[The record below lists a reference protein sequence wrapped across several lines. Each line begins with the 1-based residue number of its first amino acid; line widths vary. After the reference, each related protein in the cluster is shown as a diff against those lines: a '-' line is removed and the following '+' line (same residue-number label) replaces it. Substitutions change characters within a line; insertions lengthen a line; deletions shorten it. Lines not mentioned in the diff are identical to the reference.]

1 MTTSDINAQQI
12 VVDALAKNPKNNQK
26 TILCH
31 TPSKLS
37 AEPGMYLSTQDRLQE
52 LFTSG
57 HDSVVAIFPNASLV
71 RRLCKNCQQ
80 DTFSIELVF
89 ACHASCDPNDL
100 VIDLLGKFAVECKFI
115 QSASFLA
122 FLPQGTFRKR
132 QPYMAYSVKVTHELQ
147 NSLDLQWSG
156 RTTAAYEAMIPKAIA
171 EIPEVKKL
179 LRDNDGPLRCKSIKR
194 NSCFDVSNI
203 GNCFSYV
210 FSSSCFDHTATVEAV
225 QKLVTKCRDF
235 AEEVPSSV
243 IQVKPGTVWSSVDS
257 IEKSV
262 IFLRS
267 LETSQIIELAQQLTG
282 NRINFYFSSPNILV
296 LDLVGV
302 STAALVRLLH
312 YSEIP
317 VPTSMI
323 QGAFS
328 VSFINWGKSYGDHGM
343 TADPLTLQR
352 YKVSIGRITALH
364 SVPMQIKWED
374 IQGSCEPSIEQSR
387 VPQWL
392 KAECQGTRP
401 TKVLAI
407 DEERTVDWYLH
418 FFVPQKIETTF
429 PKQVVF
435 EGKKILIEHALPFAP
450 IRSSITRPP
459 IEETMHE
466 HWKNTASL
474 APDKKKHRSNCLV
487 HDEDCFPSLQRVN
500 MLQEI
505 SVKSRGLKLSGSF
518 EASTTP
524 ILFLNGMP
532 DIEDGLS
539 AFVSITS
546 QVTEIAADVEFS
558 VEKHLQQP
566 RSGSEHSN
574 YSGTLYVLSIQCT
587 DHVPLSIGKVFP
599 RRNGCA
605 VSTTEL
611 LKCHAF
617 TECLLLLIL
626 PKGIKI
632 DGICTPK
639 RHFDIVVRI
648 PIVSQRE
655 SEKEGCPSPLTPLG
669 HNATQL
675 SLRGHTTDQDK
686 PSPSCVRQQSYVSFA
701 QAQTDDGGERHS
713 QSHGPRELSEKSKQ
727 APEPVVVDGCRN
739 SSSKKQCS
747 KESTERDEIA
757 AAILTSYA
765 APLEDQQSEN
775 KEVPAQPVVVD
786 GCGEHTAP
794 VFKTES
800 SQWKVS
806 PTAIWTAIPRE
817 LADIRNP
824 EQLPEKTKCRKEEG
838 EWLKQNC
845 EEKVREENKH
855 ESQEQIKM
863 YQALEPI
870 PESDGHGTNY
880 GEALSKEGGNK
891 PKALPLK
898 VTPTVRQ
905 HLAKIS
911 AASVT
916 QEPFASRK
924 SESMPALSQEENRK
938 TSCDETPSPMEEE
951 PALTGIPGTQ
961 VPTNHTKKIMPGNRP
976 VVQLGENIRTIQR
989 SRSAGHP
996 PLTPNRK
1003 ANSVSNSR
1011 SCPPKRVKSSPI
1023 REVIKAGKKI
1033 PKDASPGLEQEK
1045 KGNQGSKGKQ
1055 GGLPLR
1061 RAGLDTSRKLNF
1073 FAKPNG
1079 IPKLPGIGL
1088 ACKEKEERDTLMID
1102 VESIIVADEIRKQAI
1117 AVEQVRD
1124 ASGKWLTDY
1133 PMKKRNEIEHLAVRF
1148 LLTMNST
1155 LCFFTVA
1162 MRMLSKAPWTE
1173 SMASVDVRQFALVA
1187 ISRGWYVKQLAS
1199 TKHSFTRAELALA
1212 AGVYEG
1218 LITPTLP
1225 DDTTV
1230 ALRTIIDHLP
1240 EACNPMFSKAE
1251 VTCPFCH
1258 ARSNSVV
1265 TTFSSCISW
1274 KDRTW
1279 TNLKQALAQAQP
1291 FVGHLPRNW
1300 HAEGCNRDDQD
1311 PKITKL
1317 GKWLYLELRPYP
1329 VLKNAFFPFLS
1340 ESSAL
1345 ILDDSLVA
1353 EGLYVDCLV
1362 CSNLCAGESRHY
1374 WLVEIKEGKV
1384 QQIYDSLQGVQ
1395 PLTQEIYRMLQVTGI
1410 LLKSTSS
1417 NKPVLKCPQL
1427 EQKAGIIEAVS
1438 RRAPTI
1444 KVASRSRTCK
1454 TRHELVKSMN
1464 RLSIT
1469 PTKAYGVS
1477 KKLGKKMKGVNLGL
1491 KQVDIHERLLLPRN
1505 STAKKPQASGPARKR
1520 AKKKTHPK
1528 RTQKAG
1534 TPGNRLHKG
1543 IGEFLSQPKLHERG
1557 QPIVA
1562 GDEVDD
1568 AVESVSDEA
1577 GDEDSRQ
1584 SLAAKEKPLQQEALT
1599 NLDNA
1604 SDPISDFVTQQNDGD
1619 NHPHREKK
1627 RTFEQADLEGVC
1639 SVTVDTEDNM
1649 RRKQGPPKV
1658 PDVSPEGQQSPT
1670 DTGQEFHYAARYQ
1683 YEETKAASDEN
1694 ASKEERGINEAAYAG
1709 SEWSKQEGPPPCIPG
1724 TACCKVL
1731 PVQSRTS
1738 NNQTEV
1744 KGATPVNAVSRG
1756 RYGIISLFDGVSS
1769 VVPILKKKFGYPP
1782 TAVILAECDLSLRQL
1797 VCTEF
1802 GYRSDEKWGFTP
1814 EGSAVLY
1821 VKDVRYIIDGQ
1832 CKVLQDLVR
1841 MFPDCKWIIVG
1852 GSPCQDLTFAG
1863 PWRGVLG
1870 LIGPSSRLFFVLLC
1884 VISAMQR
1891 LVGPT
1896 AVRYLVENAASM
1908 LQIHLDAFCQ
1918 LLRIPVDYHGR
1929 YVWDPCDF
1937 GFEVTRRRNYF
1948 RNFDDIE
1955 EIGIPTRVFESEIGP
1970 LIDQAGKCIPFAPLL
1985 RTREVLPYGI
1995 IRASWTLYQPHA
2007 LVWNYAF
2014 WDGRI
2019 NFGKAC
2025 RLGANKI
2032 PHLKWEQIVPP
2043 PFLKAWFRFLQ
2054 LCENRNMQGNE
2065 IDEALAP
2072 LLPLFHCDNF
2082 CLPFRI
2088 LKETEVAALSG
2099 LHNFWT
2105 RTSIENAEALPEHLV
2120 RNYCGNS
2127 FHPDLISSALGNNIV
2142 LSEWVNGNGEGP
2154 HSLVAEQSEAFQVF
2168 SSLCDKVEAEAMRT
2182 TRKGKLTIDRTLPP
2196 FQVVSCVPQQQP
2208 AHEVSVQQQ
2217 VLPPLL
2223 GSSPKIRV
2231 TKAERRVQQCID
2243 AALHKLEEKQCV
2255 ALKEKGLG
2263 RLFDGLRA
2271 PRFISFHFA
2280 DYAESLIGEDLSR
2293 LRQFACRFPQQSP
2306 SLQTIEELKRAFTL
2320 WERQPTLC
2328 TTMAVLIA
2336 GVNLKK
2342 ESSWPLGH
2350 VVLLPGQDA
2359 SQLCYIGEDTP
2370 KMLLL
2375 VNAARPQTPETFVVE
2390 ATAFPGALRF
2400 GQLLGACQS
2409 AWPYS
2414 QVPADS
2420 EFHVELRDGQAI
2432 LNIGGY
2438 HCQQE
2443 GCLTCFLT
2451 NCAQLPQCPWH
2462 APQDTN
2468 EDRLPLSFSHF
2479 ICTKDPSTSIVEFV
2493 GQLKEGPIDGIIQV
2507 FHVCTDEQLKDMSL
2521 YRHVTPS
2528 KVSLFHSSLSEA
2540 NTTEDQ
2546 FQQLIQPFQHV
2557 ELPQET
2563 YRHLFVRAGG
2573 PASSL
2578 DVWLRERSRK

>member
-1 MTTSDINAQQI
+1 MTTIDINAQQI

-916 QEPFASRK
+916 QEPLASRK

-1133 PMKKRNEIEHLAVRF
+1133 PMKKRNEIEQLAVRF

-1709 SEWSKQEGPPPCIPG
+1709 SERSKQEGPPPCIPG

-1863 PWRGVLG
+1863 PWRGLLG

-2507 FHVCTDEQLKDMSL
+2507 FHVCTDEQLRDMSL

>member
-1 MTTSDINAQQI
+1 MTTIDINAQQI

-80 DTFSIELVF
+80 DTFSIDLVF

-122 FLPQGTFRKR
+122 VLPQGTFRKR
-132 QPYMAYSVKVTHELQ
+132 QPYIAYIVKVTHDLQ
-147 NSLDLQWSG
+147 DSLDLQWIG

-179 LRDNDGPLRCKSIKR
+179 LKDDDGPLRCKSIKR

-210 FSSSCFDHTATVEAV
+210 FSSSCFDHTATVEA
-225 QKLVTKCRDF
+225 VTKCRDF

-267 LETSQIIELAQQLTG
+267 LETSQIIELAQQLTF

-328 VSFINWGKSYGDHGM
+328 VSFINWGKSYGDQGM
-343 TADPLTLQR
+343 TVDPLTLQR
-352 YKVSIGRITALH
+352 YKVAIGRITALH

-374 IQGSCEPSIEQSR
+374 IQESCEPGIEQSKI
-387 VPQWL
+387 PQWL
-392 KAECQGTRP
+392 KAECQGTCP
-401 TKVLAI
+401 SKVLAI

-435 EGKKILIEHALPFAP
+435 EGKILIDHALPFAP

-474 APDKKKHRSNCLV
+474 APDRKKHRSNCLV

-566 RSGSEHSN
+566 RSSSEHSN
-574 YSGTLYVLSIQCT
+574 HSGTLYVLSIQCT
-587 DHVPLSIGKVFP
+587 DHVPLSIGKVLP

-617 TECLLLLIL
+617 TECLLLVIL
-626 PKGIKI
+626 PKGIRI

-655 SEKEGCPSPLTPLG
+655 SEKNGCPSPLTPLG
-669 HNATQL
+669 YNATQL
-675 SLRGHTTDQDK
+675 SLRGHTIDQDK
-686 PSPSCVRQQSYVSFA
+686 PSPSCVKQQSYASFA

-713 QSHGPRELSEKSKQ
+713 QSHGPKEHSEKSKL

-739 SSSKKQCS
+739 SSSKKQGY
-747 KESTERDEIA
+747 KDSTEGDEPT

-765 APLEDQQSEN
+765 EPLEDPQSRD

-806 PTAIWTAIPRE
+806 PTAIWTAIPKE

-838 EWLKQNC
+838 ERLKQNC
-845 EEKVREENKH
+845 EERFREENKH
-855 ESQEQIKM
+855 ESQDQIKM

-870 PESDGHGTNY
+870 PESDGHGANY
-880 GEALSKEGGNK
+880 DETSSKEGGSK

-905 HLAKIS
+905 RLAKIS
-911 AASVT
+911 AAGVA
-916 QEPFASRK
+916 QKHLASKK
-924 SESMPALSQEENRK
+924 SGSMPALSQKENRK
-938 TSCDETPSPMEEE
+938 TSCDATPSPMEEE
-951 PALTGIPGTQ
+951 PALTGKHDTQ
-961 VPTNHTKKIMPGNRP
+961 VPANHTERIMPGNRP

-1003 ANSVSNSR
+1003 ANFASNSR
-1011 SCPPKRVKSSPI
+1011 SCPPTRVKSSPI
-1023 REVIKAGKKI
+1023 REVIKSGKKI
-1033 PKDASPGLEQEK
+1033 PKDVSPGLEHEK

-1073 FAKPNG
+1073 FAKPDG
-1079 IPKLPGIGL
+1079 IPKLPCTGL
-1088 ACKEKEERDTLMID
+1088 ACKGKEEGDTLMID

-1133 PMKKRNEIEHLAVRF
+1133 PMRKRNDIEQLAVRF

-1199 TKHSFTRAELALA
+1199 TKHPFTRAELALA

-1240 EACNPMFSKAE
+1240 EACNSMFSKAE

-1274 KDRTW
+1274 KDHTW

-1329 VLKNAFFPFLS
+1329 VLKNDFFPFLS

-1345 ILDDSLVA
+1345 ILDDSLVT

-1374 WLVEIKEGKV
+1374 WLVEINEGKV

-1477 KKLGKKMKGVNLGL
+1477 KKLGKKMKGANIEL
-1491 KQVDIHERLLLPRN
+1491 KQVDTHERLLLPRN

-1520 AKKKTHPK
+1520 AKKKTYPK

-1534 TPGNRLHKG
+1534 TPGNRPHKG
-1543 IGEFLSQPKLHERG
+1543 IGDFLSQPKLHELG

-1562 GDEVDD
+1562 RDGVDGTLST
-1568 AVESVSDEA
+1568 VESVSDDA
-1577 GDEDSRQ
+1577 GDEDIRQ
-1584 SLAAKEKPLQQEALT
+1584 SLVAKGKSLQQEALT

-1604 SDPISDFVTQQNDGD
+1604 SDPISDFVTQQNDCD
-1619 NHPHREKK
+1619 NHPQREKK
-1627 RTFEQADLEGVC
+1627 RTFEQADLEGVGPD
-1639 SVTVDTEDNM
+1639 TVDTEDNM

-1658 PDVSPEGQQSPT
+1658 YDVSPEGQQCPT
-1670 DTGQEFHYAARYQ
+1670 DAGQEDHHTARYQ
-1683 YEETKAASDEN
+1683 QEETRAASGEH
-1694 ASKEERGINEAAYAG
+1694 ASKDESGISEAAYAG
-1709 SEWSKQEGPPPCIPG
+1709 NERLKQERPPPCTPG

-1731 PVQSRTS
+1731 PVQSRTL

-1744 KGATPVNAVSRG
+1744 KVATPTNAVSRG

-1769 VVPILKKKFGYPP
+1769 VVPILRKKLGYPP

-1802 GYRSDEKWGFTP
+1802 GYRSDEKWGYTA

-1821 VKDVRYIIDGQ
+1821 VKDVHSIIARQ

-1852 GSPCQDLTFAG
+1852 GSPCQGLTFAG
-1863 PWRGVLG
+1863 PWRGLLG

-1884 VISAMQR
+1884 VISSMQR
-1891 LVGPT
+1891 LVGPA

-1918 LLRIPVDYHGR
+1918 LLRIPADSHGR
-1929 YVWDPCDF
+1929 YVWDPCEF
-1937 GFEVTRRRNYF
+1937 GFEVTRKRNYF

-1955 EIGIPTRVFESEIGP
+1955 EIGIPTRVFESEVGP
-1970 LIDQAGKCIPFAPLL
+1970 LIDQAGKCTPFAPLL

-2014 WDGRI
+2014 WNGRI

-2043 PFLKAWFRFLQ
+2043 PFLKAWFRFLR
-2054 LCENRNMQGNE
+2054 LCENRNMQGKE

-2088 LKETEVAALSG
+2088 LKETEVAALCG

-2105 RTSIENAEALPEHLV
+2105 RTSIEDAEALPEHLV

-2142 LSEWVNGNGEGP
+2142 LSDWVSGNGEGP

-2168 SSLCDKVEAEAMRT
+2168 SSLCDKVEAEAKRT
-2182 TRKGKLTIDRTLPP
+2182 RRKEKLTIDRTLPP
-2196 FQVVSCVPQQQP
+2196 FQVVSCVPQQQS

-2217 VLPPLL
+2217 ILPPLL
-2223 GSSPKIRV
+2223 GGSPKVRV

-2243 AALHKLEEKQCV
+2243 AALHKLEENQCV

-2271 PRFISFHFA
+2271 PRFISFHFV
-2280 DYAESLIGEDLSR
+2280 DYAESVIGEDLSR

-2306 SLQTIEELKRAFTL
+2306 SLQAIEELKRAFTL

-2336 GVNLKK
+2336 GANLKK

-2359 SQLCYIGEDTP
+2359 PQLCYIGEDTP

-2375 VNAARPQTPETFVVE
+2375 VNAARPQAPETFIVE
-2390 ATAFPGALRF
+2390 ATAFPGAMRF
-2400 GQLLGACQS
+2400 GELLVACQR

-2414 QVPADS
+2414 QVPADP

-2468 EDRLPLSFSHF
+2468 EYRLPPSFSHF

-2493 GQLKEGPIDGIIQV
+2493 GQLKEGPTDGIIQV
-2507 FHVCTDEQLKDMSL
+2507 FHVCTNEQFSDMSL

-2546 FQQLIQPFQHV
+2546 FQQLVQPFQHV

-2578 DVWLRERSRK
+2578 DVWLRERSRE

>member
-1 MTTSDINAQQI
+1 MTTIDINAQQI

-80 DTFSIELVF
+80 DTFSIDLVF

-122 FLPQGTFRKR
+122 ALPQGTFRKR
-132 QPYMAYSVKVTHELQ
+132 QPYIAYIVKVTHDLQ
-147 NSLDLQWSG
+147 DSLDLQWIG

-179 LRDNDGPLRCKSIKR
+179 LKDDDGPLRCKSIKR

-225 QKLVTKCRDF
+225 QRLVTKCRDF

-267 LETSQIIELAQQLTG
+267 LETSQIIELAQQLTF

-343 TADPLTLQR
+343 TVDPLTLQQ

-374 IQGSCEPSIEQSR
+374 IQESCDPSIEQSKI
-387 VPQWL
+387 PQWL
-392 KAECQGTRP
+392 KAECQGTCP
-401 TKVLAI
+401 SKVLAI

-435 EGKKILIEHALPFAP
+435 EGKKILIDHALPFAP

-474 APDKKKHRSNCLV
+474 APDRKKHRSNCLV

-566 RSGSEHSN
+566 RSSSEHSN
-574 YSGTLYVLSIQCT
+574 HSGTLYVLSIQCT
-587 DHVPLSIGKVFP
+587 DHVPLSIGKVLP

-617 TECLLLLIL
+617 TECLLLVIL
-626 PKGIKI
+626 PKGIRI

-655 SEKEGCPSPLTPLG
+655 SEKNGCPSPLTPLG

-675 SLRGHTTDQDK
+675 SLRGHTIDQDK
-686 PSPSCVRQQSYVSFA
+686 PSPSCVKQQSYASFA
-701 QAQTDDGGERHS
+701 QTQTDDGGERHS
-713 QSHGPRELSEKSKQ
+713 QSPGPKEHSEISKQ

-739 SSSKKQCS
+739 SSSKKQGY
-747 KESTERDEIA
+747 KDSTEGDEPT
-757 AAILTSYA
+757 AAILPSYA
-765 APLEDQQSEN
+765 EPFEDPRSKD

-806 PTAIWTAIPRE
+806 PTAIWTAIPKE

-824 EQLPEKTKCRKEEG
+824 EQLPEKTKCRMEEG
-838 EWLKQNC
+838 ERLKQNC
-845 EEKVREENKH
+845 EERFREENKH
-855 ESQEQIKM
+855 ESQDQTKM

-880 GEALSKEGGNK
+880 DETLSKEGGSK
-891 PKALPLK
+891 PKALPLT

-905 HLAKIS
+905 RLAKIS
-911 AASVT
+911 AAGVT
-916 QEPFASRK
+916 QKHLASKK
-924 SESMPALSQEENRK
+924 SGSMPTLSQIENRK
-938 TSCDETPSPMEEE
+938 TSCDATPSPMEEE
-951 PALTGIPGTQ
+951 PALTDKPDTQ
-961 VPTNHTKKIMPGNRP
+961 VPANHTERIMPGNRP

-1003 ANSVSNSR
+1003 ANSASNSR
-1011 SCPPKRVKSSPI
+1011 SCPPTRVKSSPI
-1023 REVIKAGKKI
+1023 REVIKSGKKI
-1033 PKDASPGLEQEK
+1033 PKDVSPGLEHEK
-1045 KGNQGSKGKQ
+1045 TGNQGSKGKQ

-1073 FAKPNG
+1073 FAKPDG
-1079 IPKLPGIGL
+1079 IPKLPCTGL
-1088 ACKEKEERDTLMID
+1088 ACKGKEEGDTLMID
-1102 VESIIVADEIRKQAI
+1102 VASIIVADEIRKQAI

-1133 PMKKRNEIEHLAVRF
+1133 PMRKRNDIEQLAVRF

-1199 TKHSFTRAELALA
+1199 TKHPFTRAELALA

-1230 ALRTIIDHLP
+1230 ALRAIIDHLP
-1240 EACNPMFSKAE
+1240 EACNSMFSKAE

-1274 KDRTW
+1274 KDQTW

-1300 HAEGCNRDDQD
+1300 HAEGCDRDDQD

-1329 VLKNAFFPFLS
+1329 VLKNDFFPFLS

-1345 ILDDSLVA
+1345 ILDDSLVT

-1374 WLVEIKEGKV
+1374 WLVEINEGKV

-1427 EQKAGIIEAVS
+1427 EQKAGMIGAVS

-1469 PTKAYGVS
+1469 PTKPYGVS
-1477 KKLGKKMKGVNLGL
+1477 KKLGKKMKGANIEL
-1491 KQVDIHERLLLPRN
+1491 KQVDTHERLLLPRN

-1520 AKKKTHPK
+1520 AKKRTHPK

-1534 TPGNRLHKG
+1534 TPVNRLHKG
-1543 IGEFLSQPKLHERG
+1543 IGEFLSQPKLHELG

-1562 GDEVDD
+1562 RDGIDGT
-1568 AVESVSDEA
+1568 VESVSDDA
-1577 GDEDSRQ
+1577 GDEESRQ
-1584 SLAAKEKPLQQEALT
+1584 SLVAKEKSLQQEALT

-1604 SDPISDFVTQQNDGD
+1604 SDPISDFVTQQNDCD
-1619 NHPHREKK
+1619 NHPQREKK
-1627 RTFEQADLEGVC
+1627 RTFEQADLEGVGP
-1639 SVTVDTEDNM
+1639 VTVDTEDNM
-1649 RRKQGPPKV
+1649 RRKQGPLKV
-1658 PDVSPEGQQSPT
+1658 SDVSLEGQHCPT
-1670 DTGQEFHYAARYQ
+1670 GAGQEYHHTARYQ
-1683 YEETKAASDEN
+1683 QEETRAASDEH
-1694 ASKEERGINEAAYAG
+1694 ASKDESGISEAAYAG
-1709 SEWSKQEGPPPCIPG
+1709 NERLKQERPPPCTPG

-1731 PVQSRTS
+1731 PVQSRTL

-1744 KGATPVNAVSRG
+1744 KLVTPANAVGRG

-1769 VVPILKKKFGYPP
+1769 VVPILKKKLGYPP

-1802 GYRSDEKWGFTP
+1802 GYRSDEKWGYTA

-1821 VKDVRYIIDGQ
+1821 VKDVHSIIARQ

-1863 PWRGVLG
+1863 PWRGLLG

-1884 VISAMQR
+1884 VISSMQR
-1891 LVGPT
+1891 LVGPA

-1918 LLRIPVDYHGR
+1918 LLRIPADYHGR

-1937 GFEVTRRRNYF
+1937 GFEVTRKRNYF

-1955 EIGIPTRVFESEIGP
+1955 EIGIPTRVFESEVGP
-1970 LIDQAGKCIPFAPLL
+1970 LIDQAGKCTPFAPLL

-2014 WDGRI
+2014 WNGRI

-2043 PFLKAWFRFLQ
+2043 PFLKAWFRFLR

-2105 RTSIENAEALPEHLV
+2105 RTSTEDAEALPEHLV

-2142 LSEWVNGNGEGP
+2142 LSDWVSGNGEGP
-2154 HSLVAEQSEAFQVF
+2154 NSLVAEQSEAFQVF
-2168 SSLCDKVEAEAMRT
+2168 SSLCDKVEAEAK
-2182 TRKGKLTIDRTLPP
+2182 RKRRKEKLTIDRTLPP
-2196 FQVVSCVPQQQP
+2196 FQVVSCVSQQQP

-2223 GSSPKIRV
+2223 GGSPKVRV

-2243 AALHKLEEKQCV
+2243 AALHKLEENQCV

-2271 PRFISFHFA
+2271 PRFISFHFV
-2280 DYAESLIGEDLSR
+2280 DYAESVIGEDLSR
-2293 LRQFACRFPQQSP
+2293 LRQFACRFPQQCP
-2306 SLQTIEELKRAFTL
+2306 SLQAIEELKRAFTL

-2328 TTMAVLIA
+2328 ATMAVLIA
-2336 GVNLKK
+2336 GANLKK

-2359 SQLCYIGEDTP
+2359 PQLCYIGEDTP

-2375 VNAARPQTPETFVVE
+2375 VNAARPQAPETFVVE
-2390 ATAFPGALRF
+2390 ATVFPSAMRF
-2400 GQLLGACQS
+2400 G
-2409 AWPYS
+2409 
-2414 QVPADS
+2414 
-2420 EFHVELRDGQAI
+2420 ELAV
-2432 LNIGGY
+2432 
-2438 HCQQE
+2438 
-2443 GCLTCFLT
+2443 
-2451 NCAQLPQCPWH
+2451 LP
-2462 APQDTN
+2462 
-2468 EDRLPLSFSHF
+2468 S
-2479 ICTKDPSTSIVEFV
+2479 
-2493 GQLKEGPIDGIIQV
+2493 
-2507 FHVCTDEQLKDMSL
+2507 
-2521 YRHVTPS
+2521 
-2528 KVSLFHSSLSEA
+2528 
-2540 NTTEDQ
+2540 
-2546 FQQLIQPFQHV
+2546 
-2557 ELPQET
+2557 
-2563 YRHLFVRAGG
+2563 AGG
-2573 PASSL
+2573 PRISC
-2578 DVWLRERSRK
+2578 

>member
-1 MTTSDINAQQI
+1 MTTIDINAQQI

-80 DTFSIELVF
+80 DTFSIDLVF

-122 FLPQGTFRKR
+122 VLPQGTFRKR
-132 QPYMAYSVKVTHELQ
+132 QPYIAYIVKVTHDLQ
-147 NSLDLQWSG
+147 DSLDLQWIG

-179 LRDNDGPLRCKSIKR
+179 LKDDDGPLRCKSIKR

-225 QKLVTKCRDF
+225 QRLVTKCRDF

-267 LETSQIIELAQQLTG
+267 LETSQIIELAQQLTF

-343 TADPLTLQR
+343 TVDPLTLQQ

-374 IQGSCEPSIEQSR
+374 IQESCEPSIEQSKI
-387 VPQWL
+387 PQWL
-392 KAECQGTRP
+392 KAECQGTCP
-401 TKVLAI
+401 SKVLAI

-435 EGKKILIEHALPFAP
+435 EGKKILIDHALPFAP

-474 APDKKKHRSNCLV
+474 APDRKKHRSNCLV

-566 RSGSEHSN
+566 RSSSEHSN
-574 YSGTLYVLSIQCT
+574 HSGTLYVLSIQCT
-587 DHVPLSIGKVFP
+587 DHVPLSIGKVLP

-617 TECLLLLIL
+617 TECLLLVIL
-626 PKGIKI
+626 PKGIRV

-655 SEKEGCPSPLTPLG
+655 SEKNGCPSPLTPLG

-675 SLRGHTTDQDK
+675 SLRGHTIDQDK
-686 PSPSCVRQQSYVSFA
+686 PSPSCVKQQSYASFA

-713 QSHGPRELSEKSKQ
+713 QSPGPKEHSEISKQ

-739 SSSKKQCS
+739 SSSKKQGY
-747 KESTERDEIA
+747 KDSTEGDEPT
-757 AAILTSYA
+757 AAILPSYA
-765 APLEDQQSEN
+765 EPFEDPQSKD

-806 PTAIWTAIPRE
+806 PTAIWTAIPKE

-824 EQLPEKTKCRKEEG
+824 EQLPEKTKCRMEEG
-838 EWLKQNC
+838 ERLKQNC
-845 EEKVREENKH
+845 EERFREENKH
-855 ESQEQIKM
+855 ESQDQIKM

-870 PESDGHGTNY
+870 PESDGHGANY
-880 GEALSKEGGNK
+880 DETLSKEGWSK

-905 HLAKIS
+905 RLAKIS
-911 AASVT
+911 AAGVT
-916 QEPFASRK
+916 QKHLASKK
-924 SESMPALSQEENRK
+924 SGSMPALSQIENRK
-938 TSCDETPSPMEEE
+938 TSCDATPSPMEEE
-951 PALTGIPGTQ
+951 PALTGKPDTQ
-961 VPTNHTKKIMPGNRP
+961 VPANHTERIMPGNRP

-1003 ANSVSNSR
+1003 ANFASNSR
-1011 SCPPKRVKSSPI
+1011 SCPPTRVKSSPI
-1023 REVIKAGKKI
+1023 REVIKSGKKI
-1033 PKDASPGLEQEK
+1033 PKDVSPGLEHEK

-1073 FAKPNG
+1073 FAKPDG
-1079 IPKLPGIGL
+1079 IPKLPCTGL
-1088 ACKEKEERDTLMID
+1088 ACKGKEEGDTLMID

-1133 PMKKRNEIEHLAVRF
+1133 PMRKRNDIEQLAVRF

-1187 ISRGWYVKQLAS
+1187 ISRGWQLAS
-1199 TKHSFTRAELALA
+1199 TKHPFTRAELALT

-1240 EACNPMFSKAE
+1240 EACNSMFSKAE

-1274 KDRTW
+1274 KDQTW

-1300 HAEGCNRDDQD
+1300 HAEGCDRDDQD

-1329 VLKNAFFPFLS
+1329 VLKNEFFPFLS

-1345 ILDDSLVA
+1345 ILDDSLVT

-1374 WLVEIKEGKV
+1374 WLVEINEGKV

-1427 EQKAGIIEAVS
+1427 EQKAGMIEAVN

-1469 PTKAYGVS
+1469 PTKPYGVS
-1477 KKLGKKMKGVNLGL
+1477 KKLGKKMKGANIEL
-1491 KQVDIHERLLLPRN
+1491 KQVDTHERLLLPRN

-1534 TPGNRLHKG
+1534 TPVNRLHKG
-1543 IGEFLSQPKLHERG
+1543 IGEFLSQPKLHELG

-1562 GDEVDD
+1562 RDGVDGT
-1568 AVESVSDEA
+1568 VESVSDDA
-1577 GDEDSRQ
+1577 GDEESRQ
-1584 SLAAKEKPLQQEALT
+1584 SLVAKEKSLQQEALT

-1604 SDPISDFVTQQNDGD
+1604 SDPISDFVTQQNDCD
-1619 NHPHREKK
+1619 NHPQREKK
-1627 RTFEQADLEGVC
+1627 RTFEQADLEGVGP
-1639 SVTVDTEDNM
+1639 VTVDTEDNM

-1658 PDVSPEGQQSPT
+1658 SDVSLEGQQCPT
-1670 DTGQEFHYAARYQ
+1670 GAGQEYHHTARYQ
-1683 YEETKAASDEN
+1683 QEETRAASGEH
-1694 ASKEERGINEAAYAG
+1694 ASKDESGISEAAYAG
-1709 SEWSKQEGPPPCIPG
+1709 NERLKQERPPPCTPG

-1731 PVQSRTS
+1731 PVQSRTL

-1744 KGATPVNAVSRG
+1744 KLATPANAVSRG

-1769 VVPILKKKFGYPP
+1769 VVPILKKKLGYPP

-1802 GYRSDEKWGFTP
+1802 GYRSDEKWGYTA

-1821 VKDVRYIIDGQ
+1821 VKDVHSIIARQ

-1863 PWRGVLG
+1863 PWRGLLG

-1884 VISAMQR
+1884 VISSMQR
-1891 LVGPT
+1891 LVGPP

-1918 LLRIPVDYHGR
+1918 LLRIPADYHGR

-1937 GFEVTRRRNYF
+1937 GFEVTRKRNYF

-1955 EIGIPTRVFESEIGP
+1955 EIGIPTRVFESEVGP
-1970 LIDQAGKCIPFAPLL
+1970 LIDQAGKCTPFAPLL

-2014 WDGRI
+2014 WNGRI

-2043 PFLKAWFRFLQ
+2043 PFLKAWFRFLR

-2082 CLPFRI
+2082 CLPFRT

-2105 RTSIENAEALPEHLV
+2105 RTSIEDAEALPEHLV

-2127 FHPDLISSALGNNIV
+2127 FHPDLISSALGNDIV
-2142 LSEWVNGNGEGP
+2142 LSDWVSGNGEGP
-2154 HSLVAEQSEAFQVF
+2154 NSLVAEQSEAFQVF
-2168 SSLCDKVEAEAMRT
+2168 SSLCDKVEAEAK
-2182 TRKGKLTIDRTLPP
+2182 RKRRKEKLTIDRTLPP
-2196 FQVVSCVPQQQP
+2196 FQVVSCVSQQQP

-2223 GSSPKIRV
+2223 GGSPKVRV

-2243 AALHKLEEKQCV
+2243 AALHKLEENQCV

-2271 PRFISFHFA
+2271 PRFISFHFV
-2280 DYAESLIGEDLSR
+2280 DYAESVIGEDLSR
-2293 LRQFACRFPQQSP
+2293 LRQFACRFPQQCP
-2306 SLQTIEELKRAFTL
+2306 SLQAIEELKRAFTL

-2336 GVNLKK
+2336 GSNLKK

-2359 SQLCYIGEDTP
+2359 PAFPSAMRFGE
-2370 KMLLL
+2370 LL
-2375 VNAARPQTPETFVVE
+2375 V
-2390 ATAFPGALRF
+2390 
-2400 GQLLGACQS
+2400 ACQR

-2414 QVPADS
+2414 QVPADP

-2468 EDRLPLSFSHF
+2468 EDRLPPSFSHF

-2493 GQLKEGPIDGIIQV
+2493 GQLKEGPTDGIIQV
-2507 FHVCTDEQLKDMSL
+2507 FHVCTNEQFSDMSL

-2546 FQQLIQPFQHV
+2546 FQQLVQPFQHV

-2578 DVWLRERSRK
+2578 DVWLRERSRE